1 MGINK
6 DGDIV
11 GAGYNSGHQLRALRW
26 VRGSPTELGTLL
38 DGRAAVQAF
47 GIGDHGQI
55 VGYLSPGGAVSFAHG
70 FIWEKG
76 KFTDL
81 GTLPGTN
88 LSFANAVNEHGQVV
102 GQCFNTATGTSRAFL
117 WERGAM
123 LDLGKLA
130 PTHNHNEA
138 RAINKKGT
146 IVGSGG
152 AGAISIA
159 WIWHEGVIQDLNKL
173 ISATDPNRPF
183 VTLVTATGINEKGEI
198 AVWGYDRRL
207 GTSSPRGYLLTPGK

>member
-1 MGINK
+1 MTSVIWATSVRTTALAAFGINKRSVVVGSSMGVVSATPARAFSWQKGRILDLGTFPRSGTDTYAMGINK

-11 GAGYNSGHQLRALRW
+11 GAGYNSGHQFARASW

-55 VGYLSPGGAVSFAHG
+55 VGDPSPGGAVSFAHG

-102 GQCFNTATGTSRAFL
+102 GQCFNTATGTSRAFS
-117 WERGAM
+117 GARR
-123 LDLGKLA
+123 
-130 PTHNHNEA
+130 NA
-138 RAINKKGT
+138 RPGQTRAH
-146 IVGSGG
+146 S
-152 AGAISIA
+152 
-159 WIWHEGVIQDLNKL
+159 QPQR
-173 ISATDPNRPF
+173 SAS
-183 VTLVTATGINEKGEI
+183 
-198 AVWGYDRRL
+198 YQ
-207 GTSSPRGYLLTPGK
+207 